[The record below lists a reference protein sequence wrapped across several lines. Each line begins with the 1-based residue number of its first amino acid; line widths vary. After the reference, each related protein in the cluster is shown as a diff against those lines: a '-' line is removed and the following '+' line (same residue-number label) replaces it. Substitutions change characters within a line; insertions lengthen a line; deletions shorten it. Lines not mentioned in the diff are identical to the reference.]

1 MLKKTEYNVIFE
13 GEPTILH
20 HGTEIVDLKK
30 ILREL
35 GASSISIILQSPT
48 AKLNL
53 VIGELPSRMTVTFV
67 EHEEEIA

>member
-1 MLKKTEYNVIFE
+1 MLKKTEYTVIFDE
-13 GEPTILH
+13 EPTIIH

-35 GASSISIILQSPT
+35 GASSINIILQSPT

-53 VIGELPSRMTVTFV
+53 IIGELPSHMTVTFI
-67 EHEEEIA
+67 EREEEKD